1 MNINIRNCSSDDFEG
16 VQKLLQQLWPDR
28 NFNVKDLREV
38 YERALSSQNQKLM
51 AAVAS
56 GRIVGFCSLTIK
68 NNLWQ
73 AANLG
78 VVDELVVDA
87 EYRGFGIGKMLME
100 KITQIAIENECKRLE
115 LDSSF
120 HRKEAHQFYERLGFK
135 ARAFWFSKEL

>member
-1 MNINIRNCSSDDFEG
+1 MNINIRNCSADDFEG

-38 YERALSSQNQKLM
+38 YERALSSPNQKLM
-51 AAVAS
+51 AAVAPD
-56 GRIVGFCSLTIK
+56 RIVGFCSLTIK

-73 AANLG
+73 AGNLG

-87 EYRGFGIGKMLME
+87 EYRRFGIGKMLME

-135 ARAFWFSKEL
+135 SRAFWFSKEL

>member
-1 MNINIRNCSSDDFEG
+1 MNIKIRNCSSDDFEG

-38 YERALSSQNQKLM
+38 YEKALSSQNQKLM
-51 AAVAS
+51 VAVAAD
-56 GRIVGFCSLTIK
+56 RIVGFCSLTIK

-73 AANLG
+73 AGNLG

-87 EYRGFGIGKMLME
+87 EYRGFGIGKILME

-120 HRKEAHQFYERLGFK
+120 HRKEAHQFYEHLG
-135 ARAFWFSKEL
+135 

>member
-1 MNINIRNCSSDDFEG
+1 MNIKIRNCSSDDFEG

-38 YERALSSQNQKLM
+38 YEKALSSQNQKLM
-51 AAVAS
+51 VAVAAD
-56 GRIVGFCSLTIK
+56 RIVGFCSLTIK

-73 AANLG
+73 AGNLG

-87 EYRGFGIGKMLME
+87 EYRGFGIGKILME

-120 HRKEAHQFYERLGFK
+120 HRKEAHQFYEHLGFK
-135 ARAFWFSKEL
+135 SRAFWFSKEL

>member
-1 MNINIRNCSSDDFEG
+1 MNIKIRNCSSDDFEG
-16 VQKLLQQLWPDR
+16 VQKLLQQLWPGR

-38 YERALSSQNQKLM
+38 YERALSSPNQKLM
-51 AAVAS
+51 AAA
-56 GRIVGFCSLTIK
+56 GPDRIVGFCSLTIK

-115 LDSSF
+115 LDSSS

-135 ARAFWFSKEL
+135 SRAFWFSKEL